1 MWMTKVSINNPV
13 FATMVMVALVV
24 LGIVS
29 YQRLGVEQLPDISNP
44 VFTVTVQY
52 PGASPE
58 AIENDITKPI
68 ENAVNTISGIK
79 KIRSNSWEGISQSY
93 VEFQLDA
100 NVPKATQDLRDR
112 IAQVR
117 SAFPKDAKD
126 PLINRAD
133 QENEQPV
140 VSLSVRSLP
149 GPAPRSLRDLTTLT
163 DQVIVKDLQKAPG
176 VGRVAYAGGT
186 TRQVQIQVDPRRMA
200 SYGVG
205 IDQVMDA
212 IRQANQDVPAGLI
225 SNARNE
231 TLVRVEGK
239 LKSVA
244 DFGRIIVAR
253 RGGSVGISALGNSGV
268 GDSPVFL
275 DQIATIVDGEQEA
288 TSVGRNDGQPA
299 LSVQVYKIQDANIVE
314 TGKAVKKAVA
324 DLAKRL
330 PPGIEIRELY
340 ANSDWVERSL
350 DGVKHTLVEGGL
362 LTVLIVFLFL
372 RSWRSTIITGLT
384 LPIAVMSTFIVLNM
398 FHFTLNFM
406 TMMALS
412 LCIGLLIDDAIVV
425 RENIVRHLH
434 MGKSHRQAAEDGT
447 NEIGLAVMATT
458 FAIVAVFVPVAFMS
472 GIVGKFFFAFGITVT
487 AAVLV
492 SLFVSFT
499 LDPMLSSIWH
509 DPAEK
514 SRILRFWPLRIVLDG
529 FEHFVQ
535 WMHRVYG
542 RLLGWAFG
550 PRVFRFWAPFHWLVF
565 VACLPIVAV
574 LAVVDV
580 LRLAG
585 KPLAAWRGP
594 HGAWVA
600 RFYRAV
606 GAVTPR
612 GIVLWTAF
620 ATFAGAFVLLGSGRI
635 GSEFIPD
642 VDQSWISLKLTTPP
656 GVSLDY
662 ADQKSRQVEAA
673 IADLPEVIATDVS
686 VFGEDRTSVR
696 IQLKLKPRAER
707 ARSQKDIE
715 QVIRD
720 RVAHIP
726 GVTLSIGFNQAIFV
740 AILGP
745 DVAKLDEIT
754 TETAAKIAKIPGVVD
769 LETSLKPGTPALSI
783 RPVGDIASD
792 LGLTVQ
798 RIGNALR
805 PLVAGET
812 AGYWLASDGQNYEV
826 NVQLPKSGRTMASDV
841 GDLLLTT
848 GKTMTD
854 ANGMLVPQLVPLRQ
868 VATISQ
874 SESPQV
880 IKRQDLQR
888 RQAIYANVQGR
899 PAGDVGKEVQK
910 LVAARGATL
919 PAGYRF
925 DVGGQQQDQDESAA
939 AAGAALLLAIVFIYL
954 ILASQF
960 ASLLQPVAIMAAL
973 PFSLIGVL
981 LALLLTHTTLNLFSI
996 IGFIMLMGLVTKNAI
1011 LLVDF
1016 ANQRQREGLSRT
1028 DALLE
1033 AGQVRL
1039 RPILMTTAAMVFG
1052 MLPLA
1057 IGLGEGSEQQ
1067 APMGRAIIGGV
1078 LTSTLLTLVVVP
1090 VIYSY
1095 LDRWERLAHAWFAGS
1110 ATRRL
1115 AREEREVADRERR
1128 DAAARER
1135 KARGPRGRPTAE
1147 PSDRLT
1153 GPGAHGAVA
1162 TSHPQSPAED

>member
-13 FATMVMVALVV
+13 FAAMVMVALVV
-24 LGIVS
+24 LGVVS
-29 YQRLGVEQLPDISNP
+29 YNRLGVEQLPDISAP
-44 VFTVTVQY
+44 VFTVTVLY

-79 KIRSNSWEGISQSY
+79 KIRSNSWEGMSQSY
-93 VEFQLDA
+93 IEFQLDA

-117 SAFPKDAKD
+117 TTFPKDAKD
-126 PLINRAD
+126 PLINRQD

-140 VSLSVRSLP
+140 VTLSVRSLP
-149 GPAPRSLRDLTTLT
+149 GPSPRSLRDLTTLT
-163 DQVIVKDLQKAPG
+163 DQVIVKDLQKAAG
-176 VGRVAYAGGT
+176 VGRVAFAGGT
-186 TRQVQIQVDPRRMA
+186 SRQIQIQIDPRRMA
-200 SYGVG
+200 SYGIG

-225 SNARNE
+225 SNEHNE

-239 LKSVA
+239 IRNVE

-253 RGGSVGISALGNSGV
+253 RGGSVGISSLGSSGI
-268 GDSPVFL
+268 GDAPVFL
-275 DQIATIVDGEQEA
+275 SQVATIVDGEQEA
-288 TSVGRNDGQPA
+288 QSVGRNDGRPA
-299 LSVQVYKIQDANIVE
+299 ISVQVYKIQDANIVE
-314 TGKAVKKAVA
+314 TGGAVKAAVA
-324 DLAKRL
+324 GLTKRL
-330 PPGIEIRELY
+330 PPGVEIRELY
-340 ANSDWVERSL
+340 ANSDWVQNSL
-350 DGVKHTLVEGGL
+350 DGVKKTLVEGGL

-384 LPIAVMSTFIVLNM
+384 LPIAVMSTFIVLKM
-398 FHFTLNFM
+398 FGFTLNFM

-458 FAIVAVFVPVAFMS
+458 FAIVAVFVPVAFMN
-472 GIVGKFFFAFGITVT
+472 GIIGKFFFAFGITVT

-499 LDPMLSSIWH
+499 LDPMLSSLWH

-514 SRILRFWPLRIVLDG
+514 SRMLRFWPLRVVLDA

-542 RLLGWAFG
+542 RLLAWAFG
-550 PRVFRFWAPFHWLVF
+550 PRVFRFWRPAHWLLF
-565 VACLPIVAV
+565 ALCLPLVAV
-574 LAVVDV
+574 LLVVD
-580 LRLAG
+580 LLSMLLAKTG
-585 KPLAAWRGP
+585 EPMRWKGRSTRALYRG
-594 HGAWVA
+594 
-600 RFYRAV
+600 V
-606 GAVTPR
+606 GSVTPR
-612 GIVLWTAF
+612 GLVLWSAF
-620 ATFAGAFVLLGSGRI
+620 ASLIAAFALLASGRI

-642 VDQSWISLKLTTPP
+642 VDQSWIALRLTTPP
-656 GVSLDY
+656 GVSLEY

-673 IADLPEVIATDVS
+673 LADLPEILATDVS

-696 IQLKLKPRAER
+696 IQLKLKPRKDR
-707 ARSQKDIE
+707 TRSQKQIE

-720 RVAHIP
+720 RVSHIP
-726 GVTLSIGFNQAIFV
+726 GVTLSIGFGQAVFV

-745 DVAKLDEIT
+745 DVGKLNEIT
-754 TETAAKIAKIPGVVD
+754 TELAARVGRIPGIVD

-783 RPVGDIASD
+783 RPNGDVASD

-812 AGYWLASDGQNYEV
+812 AGYWLGSDGQNYEV
-826 NVQLPKSGRTMASDV
+826 NVQLPKSGRTIASDV

-854 ANGMLVPQLVPLRQ
+854 SNGMIVPQLVPLRQ
-868 VATISQ
+868 VATIAQ

-888 RQAIYANVQGR
+888 RQAVYANAQGR
-899 PAGDVGKEVQK
+899 PSGDIGKDVQK
-910 LVAARGATL
+910 IIADMKESL

-925 DVGGQQQDQDESAA
+925 DIGGQQQDQDESAA
-939 AAGAALLLAIVFIYL
+939 AAGSALLLAIVFIYL

-960 ASLLQPVAIMAAL
+960 ASLLQPIAIMTAL

-981 LALLLTHTTLNLFSI
+981 LALLLTRTTLNLFSI

-1016 ANQRQREGLSRT
+1016 ANQRQREGLSRV

-1052 MLPLA
+1052 MFPLA
-1057 IGLGEGSEQQ
+1057 LGLGEGAEQQ

-1095 LDRWERLAHAWFAGS
+1095 LDRWEVMTRTWFAGG
-1110 ATRRL
+1110 AGRR
-1115 AREEREVADRERR
+1115 
-1128 DAAARER
+1128 AARE
-1135 KARGPRGRPTAE
+1135 AREAEADEQKRRRRQGPLG
-1147 PSDRLT
+1147 
-1153 GPGAHGAVA
+1153 GAIA
-1162 TSHPQSPAED
+1162 SNDPQSPDEGG

>member
-24 LGIVS
+24 LGVVS
-29 YQRLGVEQLPDISNP
+29 YQKLGVEQLPDISAP
-44 VFTVTVQY
+44 TFTITVDY

-58 AIENDITKPI
+58 ACENDITKPI
-68 ENAVNTISGIK
+68 ENAVNTIAGVK
-79 KIRSNSWEGISQSY
+79 KIRSNSWEGRSQTY

-117 SAFPKDAKD
+117 AVFPKEAKD
-126 PLINRAD
+126 PVINRQD

-149 GPAPRSLRDLTTLT
+149 GPSPRSLRDLTTLV
-163 DQVIVKDLQKAPG
+163 DQVIVKEIQKAPG
-176 VGRVAYAGGT
+176 VGRVAYSGGT
-186 TRQVQIQVDPRRMA
+186 ARQVQIEIDPRRMA

-205 IDQVMDA
+205 VDQVMDA
-212 IRQANQDVPAGLI
+212 IRQSNQNVAAGLI

-239 LKSVA
+239 IRNIE

-253 RGGSVGISALGNSGV
+253 RGGNVGISALGSSGV
-268 GDSPVFL
+268 GDAPVFL
-275 DQIATIVDGEQEA
+275 SQVATISDGEQEA
-288 TSVGRNDGQPA
+288 QSIGRNDGQPA
-299 LSVQVYKIQDANIVE
+299 LSVQVFKIQDANIVE
-314 TGKAVKKAVA
+314 TGDAVKKAIVN
-324 DLAKRL
+324 LQKRL
-330 PPGIEIRELY
+330 PPGVEVRELY
-340 ANSDWVERSL
+340 ANSDWVKHSL
-350 DGVKHTLVEGGL
+350 DGVKRTLLEGGV

-384 LPIAVMSTFIVLNM
+384 LPIAVMSTFIVLNA
-398 FHFTLNFM
+398 FGFTLNFM

-472 GIVGKFFFAFGITVT
+472 GIVGKFFFSFGITVT

-499 LDPMLSSIWH
+499 LDPMLSSLWH
-509 DPAEK
+509 DPGEK
-514 SRILRFWPLRIVLDG
+514 SRTLRFWPLRVVLDA

-542 RLLGWAFG
+542 RLLAWTFSGRVYRMWFPSLWALIKPIVVVLYYPVSWALASG
-550 PRVFRFWAPFHWLVF
+550 PQREPFLRRTFAPRAVFR
-565 VACLPIVAV
+565 
-574 LAVVDV
+574 
-580 LRLAG
+580 
-585 KPLAAWRGP
+585 
-594 HGAWVA
+594 
-600 RFYRAV
+600 RATI
-606 GAVTPR
+606 TPR

-620 ATFAGAFVLLGSGRI
+620 GSFIAAFALLGSGKI
-635 GSEFIPD
+635 GSEFIPE
-642 VDQSWISLKLTTPP
+642 VDQSWISLRLTTPP
-656 GVSLDY
+656 GVSLEY

-673 IADLPEVIATDVS
+673 IADLTEIVATDVQ
-686 VFGEDRTSVR
+686 VFGEDRGSVR

-707 ARSQKDIE
+707 ARTQKQLE
-715 QVIRD
+715 QVIRE
-720 RVAHIP
+720 RVARIP
-726 GVTLSIGFNQAIFV
+726 GVTLSIGFGQAVFV

-745 DVAKLDEIT
+745 DVSKLDEIT
-754 TETAAKIAKIPGVVD
+754 TDFAARVAKIPGIVD
-769 LETSLKPGTPALSI
+769 LDTSLKPGTPALAI
-783 RPVGDIASD
+783 RPNGDVASD

-798 RIGNALR
+798 RIGNAIR

-812 AGYWLASDGQNYEV
+812 AGYWLGSDGQNYEV
-826 NVQLPKSGRTMASDV
+826 NVQLPKSGRTVASDL

-854 ANGMLVPQLVPLRQ
+854 ANGMIVPQLVPLRQ
-868 VATISQ
+868 VATIVQ

-888 RQAIYANVQGR
+888 RQAVYANAQGR
-899 PAGDVGKEVQK
+899 PTGDIGKDVQK
-910 LVAARGATL
+910 IVAGMQDTL
-919 PAGYRF
+919 PPGYRF
-925 DVGGQQQDQDESAA
+925 DVGGQQQEQDESAA
-939 AAGAALLLAIVFIYL
+939 AAGGALLLAIIFIYL

-981 LALLLTHTTLNLFSI
+981 LALLMTRTTLNLFSI

-1095 LDRWERLAHAWFAGS
+1095 LDRWERLARGWFAGGE
-1110 ATRRL
+1110 ARR
-1115 AREEREVADRERR
+1115 
-1128 DAAARER
+1128 AARE
-1135 KARGPRGRPTAE
+1135 AREAEAGERRRGGPIG
-1147 PSDRLT
+1147 
-1153 GPGAHGAVA
+1153 GAHGAVA
-1162 TSHPQSPAED
+1162 SSDPQAREEG

>member
-29 YQRLGVEQLPDISNP
+29 YNRLGVEQLPDISNP
-44 VFTVTVQY
+44 VFTVTIDY

-58 AIENDITKPI
+58 ALENDITIPV

-79 KIRSNSWEGISQSY
+79 RIRSNSWEGRSQTY

-100 NVPKATQDLRDR
+100 DVPKATQDLRDR

-117 SAFPKDAKD
+117 GGFARDVKD
-126 PLINRAD
+126 PLISRAD

-149 GPAPRSLRDLTTLT
+149 GPTGRSLRELTTLT
-163 DQVIVKDLQKAPG
+163 DQVIVKELQKAPG
-176 VGRVAYAGGT
+176 VGRVQYSGGT
-186 TRQVQIQVDPRRMA
+186 ARQVKVQIDPQRMA
-200 SYGVG
+200 AYGVG
-205 IDQVMDA
+205 IDQIMDA

-231 TLVRVEGK
+231 LLLRVEGK
-239 LKSVA
+239 LKNVS
-244 DFGRIIVAR
+244 DFSRIIVAR
-253 RGGSVGISALGNSGV
+253 RGGNVGISSLGSSGV
-268 GDSPVFL
+268 GDSPVYL
-275 DQIATIVDGEQEA
+275 GQVATVVDGEQEA
-288 TSVGRNDGQPA
+288 QSIGRNDGQPA
-299 LSVQVYKIQDANIVE
+299 ISVGVFKIQDANIVK
-314 TGKAVKKAVA
+314 TGEAVKQAVA
-324 DLAKRL
+324 SLAKRL
-330 PPGIEIRELY
+330 PPGVEIRELY
-340 ANSDWVERSL
+340 ANSDWVKRSL
-350 DGVKHTLVEGGL
+350 DGVKHTLIEGGL

-458 FAIVAVFVPVAFMS
+458 FAIVAVFIPVAFMS

-499 LDPMLSSIWH
+499 LDPMLSSLWH

-514 SRILRFWPLRIVLDG
+514 SRILRFAPLRILLDA

-542 RLLGWAFG
+542 RLLGWAFSNRVYRPWFPSIAALTRPFIALALLAYAPFARLIQRRPLRPG
-550 PRVFRFWAPFHWLVF
+550 LIRDTVAPRKVFR
-565 VACLPIVAV
+565 
-574 LAVVDV
+574 
-580 LRLAG
+580 R
-585 KPLAAWRGP
+585 AAIS
-594 HGAWVA
+594 
-600 RFYRAV
+600 
-606 GAVTPR
+606 PR
-612 GIVLWTAF
+612 GIVLWAALGSFVAAF
-620 ATFAGAFVLLGSGRI
+620 ALLASGRI

-642 VDQSWISLKLTTPP
+642 VDQSWITLKLTTPP
-656 GVSLDY
+656 GVSLEY
-662 ADQKSRQVEAA
+662 ADQKTLQVERA
-673 IADLPEVIATDVS
+673 IGGMPEVVATQVDI
-686 VFGEDRTSVR
+686 FGEDRTSVGMS
-696 IQLKLKPRAER
+696 LKLKPRNER
-707 ARSQKDIE
+707 TRTQKELE
-715 QVIRD
+715 QIIRD
-720 RVAHIP
+720 RVAGIP
-726 GVTLSIGFNQAIFV
+726 GVTLSIGYNQAIFIAV
-740 AILGP
+740 LGP
-745 DVAKLDEIT
+745 DVAKLNQIT
-754 TETAAKIAKIPGVVD
+754 ADLAADIGKIRGVVD
-769 LETSLKPGTPALSI
+769 LETSMKPGTPALSV
-783 RPVGDIASD
+783 RPNTDVSSD

-798 RIGNALR
+798 KIGNALR

-812 AGYWLASDGQNYEV
+812 VGYWLASDGQNYEV
-826 NVQLPKSGRTMASDV
+826 NVQLPKSGRTLVSDI

-854 ANGMLVPQLVPLRQ
+854 SNGMIIPQLVPLRQ

-888 RQAIYANVQGR
+888 RQAIYANAQGR
-899 PAGDVGKEVQK
+899 PAGDIGAEVKK
-910 LVAARGATL
+910 LLDEKRTTL

-925 DVGGQQQDQDESAA
+925 DVGGQQESQDESAA

-981 LALLLTHTTLNLFSI
+981 LALLFTHTTLNLFAI

-1095 LDRWERLAHAWFAGS
+1095 LDRWERVAHAWFAGG
-1110 ATRRL
+1110 A
-1115 AREEREVADRERR
+1115 ARREVREAKSAARDRERE
-1128 DAAARER
+1128 AAREWKRGGGRGVAGGVAPHDLQAR
-1135 KARGPRGRPTAE
+1135 K
-1147 PSDRLT
+1147 
-1153 GPGAHGAVA
+1153 
-1162 TSHPQSPAED
+1162 ED